1 MRARYVFRK
10 TLLELSRDRWML
22 GLTLAFAP
30 FFVLL
35 YWLILSGGS
44 TTYSILAIN
53 LDEGAARSDGTPFNA
68 GAEAVSS
75 LLR

>member
-35 YWLILSGGS
+35 A
-44 TTYSILAIN
+44 T
-53 LDEGAARSDGTPFNA
+53 D
-68 GAEAVSS
+68 S
-75 LLR
+75 LGRHKTVK